1 MMAETAAELQ
11 IMATKLENW
20 FKRSNLTICT
30 KKTETLIIN
39 YDGDPENYPK
49 SIITINGMNIKNTDI
64 FKYLG
69 VKIDHD
75 DYKTG

>member
-49 SIITINGMNIKNTDI
+49 SIIHHHNQREKHQ
-64 FKYLG
+64 KY
-69 VKIDHD
+69 
-75 DYKTG
+75 